1 MKLTIF
7 TLCLLAFLFAFSTQ
21 TFAVDFT
28 DDMTILRA
36 WSASVKITLIGANR
50 LEVVK

>member
-1 MKLTIF
+1 MKIKN
-7 TLCLLAFLFAFSTQ
+7 FLYKL
-21 TFAVDFT
+21 DKT